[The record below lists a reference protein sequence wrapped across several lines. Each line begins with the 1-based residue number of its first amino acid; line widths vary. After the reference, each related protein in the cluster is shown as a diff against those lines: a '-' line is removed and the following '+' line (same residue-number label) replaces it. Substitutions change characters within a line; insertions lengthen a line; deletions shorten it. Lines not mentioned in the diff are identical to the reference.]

1 MKHLKYTG
9 SRVEQYQTLKASR
22 QYMSRSDYVKAI
34 AKLDSKERAALAVKA
49 KRDAARAI
57 KEAAAEA
64 KAAAEAEAKR
74 IARNK
79 ARAEKKKA
87 AKADGVLVD
96 FTTAPITSSDEF
108 EVDIKPKIIAGLAK
122 AAAEKYVYIQ
132 LSVNGDPEVSK
143 LIELKGGDPDAI
155 YWNSV
160 FNEIVIYYKGEM
172 VILFEKRIVDEKIV
186 TLNPN
191 DRIRFVML
199 KASKTPSEKI
209 QQKYRDGVKHCV
221 LEPLYNLWMKMS
233 DNSETEGSRKRCR
246 QVANRILKMT
256 AVYPDGVPEGM
267 DMEVVARTCHRCIV
281 IHDILGNEVVRYN
294 SASPKY
300 FRFTNTRI
308 NHLEQGQLAW
318 DGEYERI
325 TQEAMDTLVYEHDRD
340 EVFYLYGGDVN
351 TKSSKE
357 LAKNNCHSL
366 RSVRGAFAV
375 FNDDYDV
382 FKAFNEALGI
392 KDYGVN
398 AVANKDLNEF
408 IKEGRIIN
416 SAPVSL
422 FDYPNADDAT
432 HIDLEKAY
440 TQHSKTKFYR
450 GFLGHITNHGLI
462 RGDTDAAEFLKTHV
476 GIFQFSFDEDWPM
489 SFLGEHLGL
498 KAGSV
503 YTLPSPEIEY
513 FISTGLQVKLIA
525 GCWGSTFDIKYSD
538 EMLENRRY
546 CTWAGKLGMDN
557 DCSTYTFKG
566 DAGWAACLKEMLG
579 SDKVYYFSSCS
590 MIVVKIP
597 KSCYFTK
604 HHILAFITSYCRI
617 NMMEAMDKI
626 QNDGGVVIKVIL
638 DGIYY
643 LNGPKPETMDGFKVK
658 PLVEHNAFVPSWYSP
673 SIVSCMDWKE
683 YDDRFEIPAGKVPNV
698 IVLTGAGGTGKSHSV
713 LQNPALSNV
722 LYVTPTH
729 ILGRKMKEKTGCN
742 YTTIHKLIG
751 FRTGDKGQ
759 IEKTRTYKDENGE
772 PGIMFIDEITMIDA
786 SWIDEAIKLYPN
798 TLKFIAGDV
807 DDKQWYQCRNGHPG
821 SFAKIWMPTSR
832 RDHEWKKCD
841 VNIFVDGCEFN
852 GVECHHCNK
861 YVPVG
866 NMAWEGDDEWVCS
879 DCSDKTNIKGYH
891 VVHYTKDWRAKDERL
906 RVLKEELRDEMRR
919 IFTDGNQTDAIRM
932 KMFIQNRIATT
943 KFADA
948 VKMFRGG
955 DIWIA
960 GTHKTN
966 QKLLESGVVSG
977 YINKNKEIVSVA
989 EDGAEKRGSFT
1000 THSFQGLTLETQT
1013 VFISLDFFEYAMLY
1027 TSISR
1032 VCRITQLVIVD

>member
-9 SRVEQYQTLKASR
+9 SRVEQYEALKASR
-22 QYMSRSDYVKAI
+22 QYMSRADYVKAV
-34 AKLDSKERAALAVKA
+34 AALDSKERKALALKA

-96 FTTAPITSSDEF
+96 FTTAPITSSDAF
-108 EVDIKPKIIAGLAK
+108 EVDLKPKMIAGLAK
-122 AAAEKYVYIQ
+122 ASAEKYVYIQ
-132 LSVNGDPEVSK
+132 LSINGEIEVSK
-143 LIELKGGDPDAI
+143 LIDVKGGDPDAI
-155 YWNSV
+155 FWNSV
-160 FNEIVIYYKGEM
+160 FNEIVVYINGVAVSYFEEKM
-172 VILFEKRIVDEKIV
+172 VGSNKV
-186 TLNPN
+186 TLGPN

-199 KASKTPSEKI
+199 KASKTPSKKI
-209 QQKYRDGVKHCV
+209 QQKYRDGIKHCV

-233 DNSETEGSRKRCR
+233 ENSETEGSRKRCR

-256 AVYPDGVPEGM
+256 AVYPDGVPEGL

-318 DGEYERI
+318 DGEYERVS
-325 TQEAMDTLVYEHDRD
+325 QADMDKLVYEHDRD
-340 EVFYLYGGDVN
+340 DVFYLYGGDVN
-351 TKSSKE
+351 TKSVEE

-382 FKAFNEALGI
+382 FKAFNESIGI
-392 KDYGVN
+392 NDYGLN
-398 AVANKDLNEF
+398 AVAFKDLNEF
-408 IKEGRIIN
+408 IKEARIIN

-462 RGDTDAAEFLKTHV
+462 IGGTNAAEFLKTHV

-489 SFLGEHLGL
+489 NFLGEKLGL

-513 FISTGLQVKLIA
+513 FISLGLRVKLIS

-538 EMLENRRY
+538 EMLVNRRY

-557 DCSTYTFKG
+557 DCATYTFKG

-579 SDKVYYFSSCS
+579 KDQVYYFSSCS

-617 NMMEAMDKI
+617 NMMEAMHKI
-626 QNDGGVVIKVIL
+626 EEDDGLVIKVIL

-658 PLVEHNAFVPSWYSP
+658 PLVEHNAFVPSWYVP

-698 IVLTGAGGTGKSHSV
+698 VVLTGAGGTGKSHSV

-751 FRTGDKGQ
+751 VRTGDKGE
-759 IEKTRTYKDENGE
+759 IEKTRTYKDEHGE

-786 SWIDEAIKLYPN
+786 SWIDAAIKLYPN

-807 DDKQWYQCRNGHPG
+807 DNKQWYQCRNGHPG
-821 SFAKIWMPTSR
+821 NFAKIWMPTS
-832 RDHEWKKCD
+832 D
-841 VNIFVDGCEFN
+841 
-852 GVECHHCNK
+852 
-861 YVPVG
+861 
-866 NMAWEGDDEWVCS
+866 
-879 DCSDKTNIKGYH
+879 YH
-891 VVHYTKDWRAKDERL
+891 VVHYVKDWRAKDERL

-932 KMFIQNRIATT
+932 KMFIKNRIATT

-948 VKMFRGG
+948 VKMFHGG

-966 QKLLESGVVSG
+966 QKLLEAGVISG
-977 YINKNKEIVSVA
+977 YINNHKEIVSVA

>member
-9 SRVEQYQTLKASR
+9 SRVEQYEALKAAR
-22 QYMSRSDYVKAI
+22 TFMSRADYVKAVS
-34 AKLDSKERAALAVKA
+34 ALDSKERKALADKA

-57 KEAAAEA
+57 REAAAEA

-79 ARAEKKKA
+79 ARQQKQSAKKAA

-96 FTTAPITSSDEF
+96 FTTAPITGVDTF
-108 EVDIKPKIIAGLAK
+108 EVDLKPKMIAGLAK
-122 AAAEKYVYIQ
+122 AATEKYVYIQ
-132 LSVNGDPEVSK
+132 LSINGVTEVSK
-143 LIELKGGDPDAI
+143 LVKVKGGDPEALF
-155 YWNSV
+155 WNSI
-160 FNEIVIYYKGEM
+160 FNEIVVYKNGVAVSYFEERM
-172 VILFEKRIVDEKIV
+172 VGSNKV
-186 TLNPN
+186 TLGPT

-221 LEPLYNLWMKMS
+221 LEPLFRLYSKMAENAKTS
-233 DNSETEGSRKRCR
+233 GSQKRLR
-246 QVANRILKMT
+246 QIANRIKKLEQT
-256 AVYPDGVPEGM
+256 YPDGVPEGM
-267 DMEVVARTCHRCIV
+267 DMEVVARVAHRCIV
-281 IHDILGNEVVRYN
+281 IHDIMKKEICRYN
-294 SASPKY
+294 PASPKY
-300 FRFTNTRI
+300 FRFTNTRR
-308 NHLEQGQLAW
+308 NHLEEGQLAW
-318 DGEYERI
+318 DGEYEKV
-325 TQEAMDTLVYEHDRD
+325 TQEQMDQILYEHDRD
-340 EVFYLYGGDVN
+340 DVFYIYGGDVN
-351 TKSSKE
+351 FKSSKE
-357 LAKNNCHSL
+357 LGKNNCHSL

-375 FNDDYDV
+375 FNEDYEI
-382 FKAFNEALGI
+382 FKAFNESLGI
-392 KDYGVN
+392 SDYGVN
-398 AVANKDLNEF
+398 AVAFKDLNEF

-422 FDYPNADDAT
+422 FDYPNAEDAT
-432 HIDLEKAY
+432 HIDLQKAY

-462 RGDTDAAEFLKTHV
+462 RDGTDAAEFLKTHV
-476 GIFQFSFDEDWPM
+476 GIFQFSILEDWPM
-489 SFLGEHLGL
+489 RYVEEKLGL

-513 FISTGLQVKLIA
+513 FISTGCVVKLIS

-557 DCSTYTFKG
+557 DCATYTFKG

-579 SDKVYYFSSCS
+579 SDQVYFFSSCS

-597 KSCYFTK
+597 KACYFTK

-617 NMMEAMDKI
+617 NMLEAMDKI
-626 QNDGGVVIKVIL
+626 VKDGGVITKVIL

-658 PLVEHNAFVPSWYSP
+658 PLVEHTAFVPSWYSP
-673 SIVSCMDWKE
+673 STISCMDWKE

-698 IVLTGAGGTGKSHSV
+698 VVLTGAGGTGKSHSV
-713 LQNPALSNV
+713 LENPSLSNV

-751 FRTGDKGQ
+751 VRTGDKGQ
-759 IEKTRTYKDENGE
+759 IEKTRTYKDEHGE

-821 SFAKIWMPTSR
+821 NFAKIWIPTS
-832 RDHEWKKCD
+832 D
-841 VNIFVDGCEFN
+841 
-852 GVECHHCNK
+852 
-861 YVPVG
+861 
-866 NMAWEGDDEWVCS
+866 
-879 DCSDKTNIKGYH
+879 YH
-891 VVHYTKDWRAKDERL
+891 IVHYIKDWRAKDERL

-919 IFTDGNQTDAIRM
+919 IFTDGNQTDATRM

-966 QKLLESGVVSG
+966 QKLLEAGVVSG
-977 YINKNKEIVSVA
+977 YVNSHKEIVSVA